1 MEDLVNEVGV
11 GARGEAI
18 GQAANQSDDPFI
30 CLPDELIIS
39 MILDKIREAK
49 SLCRCSLVSKRFSS
63 LVYQTKNVS
72 VKIPLQIQQKITTKK
87 AEPELFILPG
97 KPLHSVTVPLGFF
110 PIFDKF
116 PMSFESESSCTG
128 MELLSDLTS
137 KFLGKFTSLESLYVE
152 FNCLELDDRPSLNCL
167 EKEPLVKWK
176 IDMKSSSLI
185 FLICPRRYIEDTSI
199 NVYAREVR
207 LSGDIFEFIMA
218 IGCSIFSLMET
229 FFCFLPKSLVR
240 VVITDSK
247 KWGKLDLA
255 KRDLVLMWNRHL
267 GIVMDDSKSYTFSNT
282 PVLDVDAVKLN
293 SLVDKRTFFLG
304 KKNCMNGFTGYEG
317 ADYLV
322 VKDAFEGK
330 EEALVEA
337 VVEMFKEIR
346 CISLRGY

>member
-199 NVYAREVR
+199 NVYARE
-207 LSGDIFEFIMA
+207 
-218 IGCSIFSLMET
+218 
-229 FFCFLPKSLVR
+229 
-240 VVITDSK
+240 
-247 KWGKLDLA
+247 WGKLDLA